1 MADTKPRPETSQP
14 FVASR
19 AWTCVPGLGGDLVR
33 VGEGTNG
40 GHDRGASSWMDGMEP
55 NDFAVRLSHFGYH
68 HTTSLL
74 VWSQHHRAGDSKSV
88 TLLSKEEE
96 EKLLYTGGQCCFA
109 TAWEC
114 DLISRGKQTGAR
126 YS

>member
-1 MADTKPRPETSQP
+1 
-14 FVASR
+14 
-19 AWTCVPGLGGDLVR
+19 VPGLGGDLVR

-96 EKLLYTGGQCCFA
+96 EKLLYTGGQCCIA
-109 TAWEC
+109 TAWAC
-114 DLISRGKQTGAR
+114 DLIFMIRGLLQLVASPGVPFFGTPLAMQR
-126 YS
+126 RPFT